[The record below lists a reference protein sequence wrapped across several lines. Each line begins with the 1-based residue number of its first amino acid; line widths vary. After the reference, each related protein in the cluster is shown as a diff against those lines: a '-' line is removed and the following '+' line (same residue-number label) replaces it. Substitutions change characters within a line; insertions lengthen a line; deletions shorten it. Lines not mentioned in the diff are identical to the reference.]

1 MIVIYCSKLI
11 FFSST
16 KWRWLRQFLTTLL
29 MVIKKRAF
37 FRFFLPLTRTYVLYG
52 YYARYFKSL
61 RSKLSLISVLEA
73 RLGALQSLED
83 KFNLN
88 LGYSHINSRWQW
100 GRGWQVACLVS
111 MEQACLVT
119 RWVTSSATTTIIT
132 TTHTVSQLQLLLQCS
147 QLWVVA
153 HSLEPPLL
161 YLIQRL
167 SQKQGHPWSTF
178 KQQLNI
184 TFQQS

>member
-1 MIVIYCSKLI
+1 MIVINCSKLI
-11 FFSST
+11 FSNT

-37 FRFFLPLTRTYVLYG
+37 FSIFSFLWPVRTYYMVT
-52 YYARYFKSL
+52 YFKSL

-111 MEQACLVT
+111 KEQACLVT

-132 TTHTVSQLQLLLQCS
+132 TTHTVSQLQLLPQCS

>member
-1 MIVIYCSKLI
+1 M
-11 FFSST
+11 
-16 KWRWLRQFLTTLL
+16 
-29 MVIKKRAF
+29 
-37 FRFFLPLTRTYVLYG
+37 
-52 YYARYFKSL
+52 
-61 RSKLSLISVLEA
+61 
-73 RLGALQSLED
+73 
-83 KFNLN
+83 
-88 LGYSHINSRWQW
+88 
-100 GRGWQVACLVS
+100 ACLVS